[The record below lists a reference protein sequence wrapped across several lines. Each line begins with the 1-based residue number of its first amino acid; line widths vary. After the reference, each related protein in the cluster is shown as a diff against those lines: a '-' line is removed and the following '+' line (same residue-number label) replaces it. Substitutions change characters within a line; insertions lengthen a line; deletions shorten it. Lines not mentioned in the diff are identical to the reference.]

1 MKTRLLSLYT
11 GLFLTLGAC
20 ATANQ
25 PISDEA
31 MGLSKTSVFN
41 DPAPAA
47 FEYPAD
53 RPGAGARYEQS
64 YHTAPPMI
72 PHDISA
78 FVPVTQGKNLC
89 LNCHMNAAMAG
100 QAVPK
105 GVPTPIP
112 ASHYSELASGKLDGS
127 RAVCTLCH
135 APQAKVEPLV
145 ENRFGAGR

>member
-1 MKTRLLSLYT
+1 MKRQLLLYT
-11 GLFLTLGAC
+11 GLFLALGAC
-20 ATANQ
+20 ATVGQ
-25 PISDEA
+25 PISDES
-31 MGLSKTSVFN
+31 MGLSKTSVFH

-47 FEYPAD
+47 FDYPAE
-53 RPGAGARYEQS
+53 RPGAGTRHEQS

-78 FVPVTQGKNLC
+78 FVPVTQAKNLC
-89 LNCHMNAAMAG
+89 LGCHQNAAMAG

-105 GVPTPIP
+105 GVPTPMP
-112 ASHYSELASGKLDGS
+112 VSHYTDVASGKLDGS

-145 ENRFGAGR
+145 ENRLGRDR

>member
-1 MKTRLLSLYT
+1 MKRQLLLYT
-11 GLFLTLGAC
+11 GLFLALGAC

-47 FEYPAD
+47 FDYPAE
-53 RPGAGARYEQS
+53 RPGAGTRYEQS

-78 FVPVTQGKNLC
+78 FVPVTQSKNLC
-89 LNCHMNAAMAG
+89 LSCHQNAAMAG

-105 GVPTPIP
+105 GVPTPMP
-112 ASHYSELASGKLDGS
+112 VSHYSDLASGKLDGS

-135 APQAKVEPLV
+135 APQAKVDPLV
-145 ENRFGAGR
+145 ENRLGAGR

>member
-1 MKTRLLSLYT
+1 MKKPLFLYT
-11 GLFLTLGAC
+11 GLFLALGAC
-20 ATANQ
+20 TTTNQ

-47 FEYPAD
+47 FDYPAT
-53 RPGAGARYEQS
+53 RPGAGTRYEQS
-64 YHTAPPMI
+64 YYTAPPMI

-78 FVPVTQGKNLC
+78 FVPVTRGKNLC
-89 LNCHMNAAMAG
+89 LSCHQNPAMAG

-105 GVPTPIP
+105 GVATPMP
-112 ASHYSELASGKLDGS
+112 VSHYSDLAASKLDGS

-135 APQAKVEPLV
+135 APQAKVDPLV
-145 ENRFGAGR
+145 ENRLGGN